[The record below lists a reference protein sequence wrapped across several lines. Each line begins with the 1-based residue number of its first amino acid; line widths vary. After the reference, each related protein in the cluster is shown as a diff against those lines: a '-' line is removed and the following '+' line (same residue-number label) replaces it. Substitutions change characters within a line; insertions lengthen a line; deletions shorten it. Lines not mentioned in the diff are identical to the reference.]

1 MGGNS
6 QSRHDALMD
15 GLLGDFLDE
24 SAGLLQQ
31 LNNDLL
37 RLDELIKAAA
47 EPPAAA
53 QHLDLL
59 NEMFR
64 AAHSLKGLS
73 GMMRVDNVN
82 SLTHKVENI
91 FDAARNGTL
100 LLTTEVV
107 DLVFQAIDRLEGMIA
122 LLNDSSRGDVEYAD
136 VLSGIEQLLLNAGVL
151 RPVVGPPVDI
161 NALAAEVDQASV
173 SITDDVNAVKTSQVP
188 VDDSLIKLTDDE
200 DIPEKYIAI
209 FIDESEQT
217 LEELSELLLAGGGIE
232 VLESMLTVCH
242 RLKGSAASIGLHR
255 VAHVAHRMED
265 LLQDLRSRKHA
276 IEGQLTDAL
285 LANVDAL
292 RNFVAGL
299 KNGTPNDNLE
309 QPFQT
314 LHAAVC
320 GLQVRI
326 PVLGSSQTNSINSAT
341 WNDIRQHA
349 PLGKAGFV
357 GSVALDPRLDL
368 APLKA
373 SLLLEKLHHL
383 GEVFHSQPTP
393 EELDQ
398 CTTVEQLTFGIA
410 TDCSEAVLR
419 SGLLIQGVV
428 EISLRPLSELVE
440 SAPPPTAPISTSI
453 AAVSRTQATAPLAP
467 KTETNIPDADGSGS
481 TPSAAAS
488 TAAKAKPT
496 ETLRVDIDRLDQ
508 LMSLAGQL
516 VINKARFLQ
525 IGSQLKELSSFKSSL
540 HCVSAANNTAE
551 RIAAAFQDSADPSRS
566 LDTDSL
572 RSLTGKLCNDLQQLQ
587 KELSEITKV
596 RGAVNELNE
605 AVHQLGRVSDGIQ
618 TTVMD
623 TRMVPIGPLFTR
635 FKRVVRDLSRDN
647 HKQIELKICGE
658 NTELDKRMIDELGD
672 PLIHL
677 IRNSAD
683 HGIELPE
690 ERVAAGKPALG
701 TITLNAFHRGNRIVI
716 QIADD
721 GRGLNADRIR
731 KKALSKGLITEAE
744 AERMS
749 SHQIY
754 QLIWKPGLST
764 AEQITEVSGRGM
776 GMDIVI
782 SKIEQLNGSIDLTS
796 EPGIGTRFEIKL
808 PLTMAIVPSLLT
820 VVDGEVF
827 AIPVET
833 IVEIVQLPPE
843 SMPTVQGKITA
854 RVRERI
860 ISVVALNELFAWHG
874 THDQLS
880 ACHPPGT
887 LVVVGHDG
895 NELALAV
902 DDLLGEQDVVIKSLE
917 ENFQNVEGI
926 AGASI
931 LGDGRVSLILDVS
944 ALLTMAQKDRTN
956 VGDRTQIPE
965 LLTTGAN

>member
-1 MGGNS
+1 MSRNT
-6 QSRHDALMD
+6 QSSHDALMD

-24 SAGLLQQ
+24 STGLLQQ

-37 RLDELIKAAA
+37 RLDELIKSSA
-47 EPPAAA
+47 EPPIAS
-53 QHLDLL
+53 QHHDLL

-82 SLTHKVENI
+82 ALTHKVENI

-107 DLVFQAIDRLEGMIA
+107 DLVFQAIDRLEGMVA
-122 LLNDSSRGDVEYAD
+122 LLSDPSGDDVEYAD
-136 VLSGIEQLLLNAGVL
+136 VQLGIERLLQNAGVL
-151 RPVVGPPVDI
+151 RPDVSQSI
-161 NALAAEVDQASV
+161 NLSALRAEVEQETNPLATVECPPSV
-173 SITDDVNAVKTSQVP
+173 PAIS
-188 VDDSLIKLTDDE
+188 VDDSLAKLSDDQ
-200 DIPEKYIAI
+200 DIPEKYVAI

-217 LEELSELLLAGGGIE
+217 LEELSELLLAGGGTE
-232 VLESMLTVCH
+232 SLEPLLTVCH

-255 VAHVAHRMED
+255 AAHVAHRMED
-265 LLQDLRSRKHA
+265 LVQDLRSRHQA
-276 IEGQLTDAL
+276 VEGRLTDAL

-292 RNFVAGL
+292 RAFIAGL
-299 KNGTPNDNLE
+299 KNGSPDDLLE
-309 QPFQT
+309 QPYQM

-320 GLQVRI
+320 ELQLSGR
-326 PVLGSSQTNSINSAT
+326 GSRSSQVASADFPS
-341 WNDIRQHA
+341 WNDVRQHA
-349 PLGKAGFV
+349 PDGKAGFV
-357 GSVALDPRLDL
+357 GRVRLDPRLDL
-368 APLKA
+368 SPLKA

-383 GEVFHSQPTP
+383 GELFYCRPTP
-393 EELDQ
+393 EELDH
-398 CTTVEQLTFGIA
+398 CATVEELIFGIA
-410 TDCSEAVLR
+410 TECDESSLR
-419 SGLLIQGVV
+419 SGLMIQGVV
-428 EISLRPLSELVE
+428 EISLQSLVEGAASAQTNATTASVASEATPEVRPAGPNELVAKK
-440 SAPPPTAPISTSI
+440 SA
-453 AAVSRTQATAPLAP
+453 L
-467 KTETNIPDADGSGS
+467 EADGSDAGA
-481 TPSAAAS
+481 PAAS
-488 TAAKAKPT
+488 SPVGKAKPA

-525 IGSQLKELSSFKSSL
+525 IGSQLKELSSSKSSL
-540 HCVSAANNTAE
+540 HYASTANNAAE
-551 RIAAAFQDSADPSRS
+551 RLAAAFQGTSDSAQS
-566 LDTDSL
+566 LDTDGL
-572 RSLTGKLCNDLQQLQ
+572 RLLTTKLCDDLQLLQ
-587 KELSEITKV
+587 KELSEIAKV
-596 RGAVNELNE
+596 RGAVNELTE

-647 HKQIELKICGE
+647 HKQIDLKICGE

-683 HGIELPE
+683 HGIETPE
-690 ERVAAGKPALG
+690 ERVAAGKPAQG

-716 QIADD
+716 QIVDD

-731 KKALSKGLITEAE
+731 NKALSKGLLTEAE

-749 SHQIY
+749 PQQIY

-764 AEQITEVSGRGM
+764 ADRITEVSGRGM
-776 GMDIVI
+776 GMDIVL
-782 SKIEQLNGSIDLTS
+782 SKIEQLNGSVDLTS
-796 EPGIGTRFEIKL
+796 EPGVGTRFEIKL

-843 SMPTVQGKITA
+843 SMPTVQGQATA
-854 RVRERI
+854 RVRDRI
-860 ISVVALNELFAWHG
+860 ISVVDLNELFAWHEG
-874 THDQLS
+874 REPSSIGRTIS
-880 ACHPPGT
+880 T
-887 LVVVGHDG
+887 LVVVGNDG
-895 NELALAV
+895 NELALVV

-917 ENFQNVEGI
+917 ENFRNVEGI

-944 ALLTMAQKDRTN
+944 ALLSMARQEHSKIAENVDNTALAATVTN
-956 VGDRTQIPE
+956 
-965 LLTTGAN
+965 

>member
-1 MGGNS
+1 MVGNS

-24 SAGLLQQ
+24 STGLLQQ

-47 EPPAAA
+47 EPPAAT

-122 LLNDSSRGDVEYAD
+122 LLSDSSRTEVEYAD
-136 VLSGIEQLLLNAGVL
+136 VLSGIEQLLLNAGAL
-151 RPVVGPPVDI
+151 RPAVGPPVDI
-161 NALAAEVDQASV
+161 HALAAEVNQASNSV
-173 SITDDVNAVKTSQVP
+173 TDDTYAKASPDP
-188 VDDSLIKLTDDE
+188 VDDSLAKLTDDE

-217 LEELSELLLAGGGIE
+217 LEELSELLLAGSSIE
-232 VLESMLTVCH
+232 ALGPLLTVCH

-265 LLQDLRSRKHA
+265 LLQDLRSRQHA
-276 IEGQLTDAL
+276 VEGQLTDAL

-292 RNFVAGL
+292 RTFVAGL
-299 KNGTPNDNLE
+299 KSGTPNDVLE
-309 QPFQT
+309 QPFQM
-314 LHAAVC
+314 LHVAVC
-320 GLQVRI
+320 KLQAKI
-326 PVLGSSQTNSINSAT
+326 PTRESLQSTSIDLSVWT
-341 WNDIRQHA
+341 DIRQHA
-349 PLGKAGFV
+349 PLGKSGFV
-357 GSVALDPRLDL
+357 GNVALDPKLDL

-373 SLLLEKLHHL
+373 SLLLEKMHHL
-383 GEVFHSQPTP
+383 GEVFHCQPSA
-393 EELDQ
+393 EELDT
-398 CTTVEQLTFGIA
+398 CTTVEELKFGIA
-410 TDCSEAVLR
+410 TDCSEAVVR
-419 SGLLIQGVV
+419 SGLMIQGVV
-428 EISLRPLSELVE
+428 EINLQPLSEVVE
-440 SAPPPTAPISTSI
+440 AVPSPTAPSASPIT
-453 AAVSRTQATAPLAP
+453 AVSKTPATVPVAP
-467 KTETNIPDADGSGS
+467 KAEPNAPDTDGL
-481 TPSAAAS
+481 SATQPAATS
-488 TAAKAKPT
+488 SAAKAKPT

-551 RIAAAFQDSADPSRS
+551 RIAAALHESADSSQS

-572 RSLTGKLCNDLQQLQ
+572 RSLTVKLCNDLQQLQ

-683 HGIELPE
+683 HGIESPE

-731 KKALSKGLITEAE
+731 TKALSKGLITEAE

-764 AEQITEVSGRGM
+764 AERITEVSGRGM
-776 GMDIVI
+776 GMDIVL

-796 EPGIGTRFEIKL
+796 EPGVGTRFEIKL

-843 SMPTVQGKITA
+843 AMPTVQGKLTA

-860 ISVVALNELFAWHG
+860 ISVVALSDLFSWRG
-874 THDQLS
+874 TRDQSS
-880 ACHPPGT
+880 ACHTAGT

-944 ALLTMAQKDRTN
+944 ALLSMAQQVRN
-956 VGDRTQIPE
+956 YVGDYTQTPE
-965 LLTTGAN
+965 LMITGAN